1 MLEVGSIVLSR
12 KGHDKDREYL
22 IVSID
27 GDFAYCVD
35 GKYRTL
41 LTPKKKRIKHLK
53 NTFVKYTEKD
63 ISKLYDYE
71 IATYLKN
78 LDILHK

>member
-1 MLEVGSIVLSR
+1 MLEVGNVVLSNC
-12 KGHDKDREYL
+12 GHDKDRVYL
-22 IVSID
+22 IVDIK

-41 LTPKKKRIKHLK
+41 SSPKKKRSKHLQ

-78 LDILHK
+78 LDILHN